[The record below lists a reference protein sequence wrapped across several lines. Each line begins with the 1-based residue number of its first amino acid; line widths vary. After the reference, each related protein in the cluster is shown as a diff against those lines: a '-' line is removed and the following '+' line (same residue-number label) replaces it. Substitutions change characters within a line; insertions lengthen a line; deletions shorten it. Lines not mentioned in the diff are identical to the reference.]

1 MVPAPAARR
10 MTAIDLTGLLH
21 DGLHGQGIR
30 RSHHGLSIVE
40 RVGAGDAFCAGL
52 IYAHLTGMEQ
62 ADAIRFAVAASAL
75 KHTVE
80 GDCNRVTADEVRQAM
95 KQPL

>member
-1 MVPAPAARR
+1 MA
-10 MTAIDLTGLLH
+10 T
-21 DGLHGQGIR
+21 
-30 RSHHGLSIVE
+30 S
-40 RVGAGDAFCAGL
+40 GL